1 MHVSIRPLDSSCDLE
16 LDQYLALET
25 ALDEHT
31 YGAHQALTREQLR
44 AQLVDSPYWRT
55 QRWIALAETLEGG
68 ESLVGRAAAFIP
80 LQENLESISV
90 GVSVHPAFRGQ
101 GVATLLAQEVL
112 MPAIRDSGRTL
123 IEGCGEIPEGHDPDS
138 PDHPVNRLARRLGI
152 SRKNLAVCRA
162 LPLPLADTLL
172 DALQAEAEEKL
183 GQYRVELWDGDI
195 PEEHLE
201 AYGLMLRQLELDEPD
216 EEVEHEAPE
225 YTPERIREGER
236 RLREQGLVKIT
247 AVAIAPDGS
256 FAGNT
261 EVHVHSSPGST
272 LGWQE
277 NTLVM
282 PEHRGHRLGL
292 ALKVATH
299 RHLRERAPQLR
310 TLVTWNS
317 HVNPWMIEINE
328 KLGYRALYR
337 ELVLQGRP
345 EL

>member
-1 MHVSIRPLDSSCDLE
+1 MHVSIRPLDPSSDLDLE
-16 LDQYLALET
+16 QYLVLET

-31 YGAHQALTREQLR
+31 YGASQALTREQLR
-44 AQLVDSPYWRT
+44 AQMVDSSYWRV

-68 ESLVGRAAAFIP
+68 ESLVGRASVFVP
-80 LQENLESISV
+80 LRENLESISV
-90 GVSVHPAFRGQ
+90 GVEVHPAFRGR
-101 GVATLLAQEVL
+101 GIATQLVEEALI
-112 MPAIRDSGRTL
+112 PAIRDSGRTL
-123 IEGCGEIPEGHDPDS
+123 VEAYGEIPADGDADS
-138 PDHPVNRLARRLGI
+138 PDEPVNRLARRLGI
-152 SRKNLAVCRA
+152 SRKNLAVCRV
-162 LPLPLADTLL
+162 LPLPLEDSLL
-172 DALQAEAEEKL
+172 DDLQAEAEERI
-183 GQYRVELWDGDI
+183 GEYRIELWDGEI
-195 PEEHLE
+195 PEEHL
-201 AYGLMLRQLELDEPD
+201 AQYGTLMRQLELDEPD

-236 RLREQGLVKIT
+236 RRREQGLEAIT
-247 AVAIAPDGS
+247 AVAVAPDGS
-256 FAGNT
+256 FAGNS
-261 EVHVHSSPGST
+261 EVHVHSSPRTT

-299 RHLRERAPQLR
+299 RQLKERAPQLR
-310 TLVTWNS
+310 ALVTWNS

-328 KLGYRALYR
+328 KLGYRVRFR